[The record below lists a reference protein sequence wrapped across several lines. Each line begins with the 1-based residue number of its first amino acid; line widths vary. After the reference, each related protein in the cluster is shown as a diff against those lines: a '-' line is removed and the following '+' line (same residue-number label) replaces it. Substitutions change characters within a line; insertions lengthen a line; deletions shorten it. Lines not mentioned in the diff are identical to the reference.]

1 MSRWTLVQLDLQT
14 ARGLPRHESN
24 VYLVLFWGALPLGAR
39 SFLPEE
45 TPLRHDQLLALA
57 SGWMATQASIR
68 GPDGR
73 GFVQASFDGKPLKQG
88 PRALPD
94 SMGPVMQ
101 MLDAQAAFQPCDAS
115 ALSVI
120 VCTRDRPQA
129 LAGSL
134 QSLLAQHCPAGEV
147 LVVDNSGSGSAREVC
162 DRFASVRYV
171 HEPRPGL
178 SVARNRG
185 LAEARGEFLAFTDD
199 DVEAS
204 RGWTAELLRA
214 FEASGADA
222 VTGLVLPATLD
233 DPAQQSFQ
241 FEMGAFGAS
250 YQPCEFGDLFFSRN
264 RSRGVQV
271 WRVGAGANMAF
282 RRRVF
287 EGIGGFDERLGAGAS
302 GCSEDSELWYR
313 LLANGG
319 RCYYEPRAVVG
330 HHHRGDW
337 DALVS
342 QIRAYLRGHAS
353 ALIVQ
358 YDHSGDRGNLRRLF
372 LQLPRYLL
380 RTLLR
385 SLLQG
390 RGIRLR
396 LAWAELRGW
405 IDALHYWR
413 RPGWRT
419 RS

>member
-1 MSRWTLVQLDLQT
+1 MSRWTLVHLDLQT
-14 ARGLPRHESN
+14 ARELPRHECS

-57 SGWMATQASIR
+57 STWMAEQVASR
-68 GPDGR
+68 GLDGR
-73 GFVQASFDGKPLKQG
+73 GFVQAGFDGKPIKRQPAG
-88 PRALPD
+88 SPV
-94 SMGPVMQ
+94 SMGRVMQ
-101 MLDAQAAFQPCDAS
+101 MLDAHAAFQPRDAS

-129 LAGSL
+129 LAGCL
-134 QSLLAQHCPAGEV
+134 RSLLAQHCPAGEV
-147 LVVDNSGSGSAREVC
+147 LVVDNSSTGSAREAC
-162 DRFASVRYV
+162 DRFAGVRYV

-185 LAEARGEFLAFTDD
+185 LAEGRGEFLAFTDD

-214 FEASGADA
+214 FEVSGADA

-250 YQPCEFGDLFFSRN
+250 YLPCEFGDQFFSRN

-282 RRRVF
+282 RRQVF
-287 EGIGGFDERLGAGAS
+287 NRIGGFDERLGAGAS

-313 LLANGG
+313 LLAVGG
-319 RCYYEPRAVVG
+319 RCYYDPRAVVG

-337 DALVS
+337 NALVG

-380 RTLLR
+380 VTLLR
-385 SLLQG
+385 SLLRG

-405 IDALHYWR
+405 IDALQYWL
-413 RPGWRT
+413 RPGWR

>member
-14 ARGLPRHESN
+14 ARGLPRHDTH
-24 VYLVLFWGALPLGAR
+24 VYLILFWGALPLGAR
-39 SFLPEE
+39 SLLPEE
-45 TPLRHDQLLALA
+45 TPLRQDQLLALG
-57 SGWMATQASIR
+57 SEWMAQQFATR
-68 GPDGR
+68 GEQGR
-73 GFVQASFDGKPLKQG
+73 GFEQASFDGKPLKR
-88 PRALPD
+88 PPPALQSSPELA
-94 SMGPVMQ
+94 MA
-101 MLDAQAAFQPCDAS
+101 MLDAQAAFEPRDAS

-129 LAGSL
+129 LAGCL
-134 QSLLAQHCPAGEV
+134 ASLLAQRCPAGEI
-147 LVVDNSGSGSAREVC
+147 LVVDNSASGSAIGVC
-162 DRFASVRYV
+162 AGFPTVRYV

-185 LAEARGEFLAFTDD
+185 LSEARGKLLAYTDD
-199 DVEAS
+199 DVEATP
-204 RGWTAELLRA
+204 GWTAELIRA
-214 FEASGADA
+214 FELSGADA

-250 YQPCEFGDLFFSRN
+250 YRPCEFGELFFTRN
-264 RSRGVQV
+264 RSRGVQA

-282 RRRVF
+282 RREVFTRV
-287 EGIGGFDERLGAGAS
+287 GGFDERLGAGAS

-313 LLANGG
+313 LLAAGG

-337 DALVS
+337 DALIG

-358 YDHSGDRGNLRRLF
+358 YDRHGDRGNLRRLF

-380 RTLLR
+380 RTLLL

-390 RGIRLR
+390 RGLRRR
-396 LAWAELRGW
+396 LAWAELLGW
-405 IDALHYWR
+405 IDALSFWF

-419 RS
+419 R